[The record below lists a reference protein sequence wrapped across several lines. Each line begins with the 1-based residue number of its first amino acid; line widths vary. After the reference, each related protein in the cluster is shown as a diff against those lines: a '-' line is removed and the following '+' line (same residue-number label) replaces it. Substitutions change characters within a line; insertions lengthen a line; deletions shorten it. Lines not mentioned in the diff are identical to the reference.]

1 MGAIPVPETGA
12 VMERNECTIL
22 LVEDEFLIALDVQMR
37 LQEAGYKVLD
47 PVANVEDAMS
57 TLDNAKVCAA
67 ILDMNISGS
76 TSFPIAERL
85 KAEGKPFIFLSGN
98 DAYQLQ
104 ESYSDRIVLTK
115 PIDYEQLIFRVR
127 EICET

>member
-1 MGAIPVPETGA
+1 
-12 VMERNECTIL
+12 MERNECTIL